1 MADDRMKNKDLNRQP
16 GIGDEQDMGQ
26 QQSPGRNPQ
35 GDKSTGPLNSDDESD
50 DEMGEGGGGQQGH
63 KGGQGS
69 MGQRR

>member
-26 QQSPGRNPQ
+26 QRSPGRNPQ
-35 GDKSTGPLNSDDESD
+35 GDKSTGQQHSDDD
-50 DEMGEGGGGQQGH
+50 FDEEIGGGQQGSN
-63 KGGQGS
+63 KAGQGN

>member
-35 GDKSTGPLNSDDESD
+35 GDKSTGQQHSDDEF
-50 DEMGEGGGGQQGH
+50 DEEIGEGGGQQGN